1 MAIDKSLSQAPLGLA
16 ALPMMEEGPEIE
28 IEIEDPESVE
38 IGIDGMPILRIE
50 EAEPSDQDFDANLA
64 EYMSEDDLQSLAS
77 DLVGDFDDDVS
88 SRKDWMQ
95 TYVDGIQLLG
105 MNIEERSEPWE
116 GACGVYHPLLSEAL
130 VKFQAET
137 IMETF
142 PAAGPVKTTIVGK
155 ETQEK
160 KDAAERVADDMNYQ
174 LTDVMQ
180 EFRPEHER
188 MLWGLGLSGNAFKK
202 VYYDPSI
209 GRQVSM
215 FVPAEDLV
223 VPYGA
228 TDLASSPRVTHVM
241 RKTPNEVKKL
251 QYAGFW
257 RDVELPE
264 PVNSLDEVEKKI
276 AEKMGF
282 RATSDDRYKIL
293 EMQVDLDLPGYE
305 DEEDGE
311 VTGIALPY
319 IITLDKANS
328 TVLAI
333 RRNWRPEDEHHK
345 KRSHFVHY
353 GYVPGFGFYCF
364 GLIHLIGAFAKSGTS
379 ILRQLVDAGSLAN
392 LPGGF
397 KTRGLRIKGDD
408 TPISPGEFRD
418 VDVPSGAIKDN
429 LMTLPYKEPSQVL
442 AQLMNQIIEEGRRF
456 ASAADMKVSDMSAQA
471 PVGTTLAI
479 LERTLK
485 VMSAVQARIHYSFK
499 EELKLLRDIIRDYTP
514 DTYTYEPVEG
524 SPRAKKSDYDNI
536 NVIPVSDPNA
546 ATMAQ
551 KIVQYQAVLQLA
563 QGAPQIYNMPKLHRQ
578 MLEVLG
584 IKNTQQLVKL
594 PEDQKPEDPI
604 TENQN
609 ILMMKPVKAFYYQD
623 HQAHITV
630 HMAAM
635 QDPKIMQLV
644 GQNPQ
649 AQAMQGAMM
658 AHVNEHVA
666 YEYRKQMEMEMGI
679 ELPFHPDDD
688 EADDKVMP
696 QELEVRVSQMA
707 AQAAQTLLQ
716 RDTNEIRAQQA
727 QQAQQDPLIQL
738 QQQELQL
745 KQAELELKSKKLA
758 VDASGKA
765 DQLQIERDRIESQ
778 EQIAGMN
785 AQIKVNE
792 DAKNRAAKEKEIGA
806 KLGIDLAK
814 AKAQM
819 QQRKGQ

>member
-16 ALPMMEEGPEIE
+16 ALPMMEEGPELE

-50 EAEPSDQDFDANLA
+50 EAEPSDKDFDANLA
-64 EYMSEDDLQSLAS
+64 EYMSEDELQSLAG
-77 DLVGDFDDDVS
+77 DLIGDFDDDVS

-105 MNIEERSEPWE
+105 MNMEERTEPWE

-142 PAAGPVKTTIVGK
+142 PAAGPVKTSIVGK

-202 VYYDPSI
+202 VYYDPGI

-282 RATSDDRYKIL
+282 RATTDDRYKIL

-319 IITLDKANS
+319 IITIDKANS
-328 TVLAI
+328 TILAI

-397 KTRGLRIKGDD
+397 KTRGLRVKGDD

-418 VDVPSGAIKDN
+418 VDVPSGTIKDN

-499 EELKLLRDIIRDYTP
+499 EELRLLRDIIRDYTP

-524 SPRAKKSDYDNI
+524 SPRAKKSDYNNI

-563 QGAPQIYNMPKLHRQ
+563 QQAPQIYNMPKLHRQ

-594 PEDQKPEDPI
+594 PEDQKPEDPV

-630 HMAAM
+630 HMSAM

-778 EQIAGMN
+778 EKIAGMN